1 MFIINLTYIV
11 PLEQLDA
18 HMTDHVKFLNT
29 YYKQHV
35 FLTSGRKVPR
45 TGGIIIA
52 IGKSREAIE
61 AIMQEDPFCV
71 HGLAE
76 FTVTE
81 FLNSQMH
88 PVFKKMMTFRQAQ
101 GST

>member
-1 MFIINLTYIV
+1 MFIISLHYIV

-18 HMTDHVKFLNT
+18 HMTDHVKFLNS
-29 YYKQHV
+29 YYKQNI

-45 TGGIIIA
+45 TGGIILA
-52 IGKSREAIE
+52 KADSKEKLE
-61 AIMQEDPFCV
+61 QIMAEDPFCK

-76 FTVTE
+76 ATITE

-88 PVFKKMMTFRQAQ
+88 PAFKKMMKEKF
-101 GST
+101 S

>member
-1 MFIINLTYIV
+1 MMFIISLTYIV
-11 PLEQLDA
+11 PLEQLDE
-18 HMTDHVKFLNT
+18 HMAEHVKFLNT
-29 YYKQHV
+29 YYKQNV

-52 IGKSREAIE
+52 QAESKDALE
-61 AIMQEDPFCV
+61 AIMTEDPFCQ

-76 FTVTE
+76 VTITE

-88 PVFKKMMTFRQAQ
+88 PAFKKMMKENF
-101 GST
+101 S

>member
-18 HMTDHVKFLNT
+18 YMTEHVKFLNT
-29 YYKQHV
+29 YYKQNV

-45 TGGIIIA
+45 TGGIIVA
-52 IGKSREAIE
+52 TCQSKQDLE
-61 AIMQEDPFCV
+61 AIMAEDPFCK

-76 FTVTE
+76 VTITE
-81 FLNSQMH
+81 FLNSQLH
-88 PVFKKMMTFRQAQ
+88 PAFKKMMKENF
-101 GST
+101 S

>member
-1 MFIINLTYIV
+1 MFIINLHYVVT
-11 PLEQLDA
+11 LEKLDA

-29 YYKQHV
+29 YYKKDV

-52 IGKSREAIE
+52 QADSKEE
-61 AIMQEDPFCV
+61 LEQIMNEDPFCK

-76 FTVTE
+76 VAITE

-88 PVFKKMMTFRQAQ
+88 PAFKKMMKENFTQ
-101 GST
+101 

>member
-1 MFIINLTYIV
+1 MFIISLHYTA

-18 HMTDHVKFLNT
+18 YMTEHVQFLNT
-29 YYKQHV
+29 HYKQHI

-45 TGGIIIA
+45 TGGIILA
-52 IGKSREAIE
+52 RAESKEKLAE
-61 AIMQEDPFCV
+61 IMAGDPFCK

-76 FTVTE
+76 VTITE

-88 PVFKKMMTFRQAQ
+88 PAFKKMM
-101 GST
+101 

>member
-1 MFIINLTYIV
+1 
-11 PLEQLDA
+11 
-18 HMTDHVKFLNT
+18 MTDHVKFLNT
-29 YYKQHV
+29 YYKKDV

-52 IGKSREAIE
+52 RADSKEE
-61 AIMQEDPFCV
+61 LEQIMNEDPFCK

-76 FTVTE
+76 VAITE

-88 PVFKKMMTFRQAQ
+88 PAFKKMMKENFTQ
-101 GST
+101 

>member
-1 MFIINLTYIV
+1 MFIISLHYVV

-18 HMTDHVKFLNT
+18 HMTEHVKFLNT
-29 YYKQHV
+29 YYKQNV

-52 IGKSREAIE
+52 QAESKEQLE
-61 AIMQEDPFCV
+61 TIMAEDPFCK

-76 FTVTE
+76 ITITE

-88 PVFKKMMTFRQAQ
+88 PAFKKMMKENF
-101 GST
+101 S